1 MIRAEINKK
10 EAGPSKGT
18 KLEQTKIDE
27 SNQLSSNTC
36 CWLTNE

>member
-10 EAGPSKGT
+10 ETGPSKGT

-27 SNQLSSNTC
+27 SNHCQVILVAG
-36 CWLTNE
+36 